1 MTSTSRASDVVA
13 ISHNNE
19 NDITSLASGD
29 ISMETNSVNVN
40 LSRNVHDHED
50 ESQDRNVRRNINIFR
65 NNGQGIYSKKVD
77 LDIDEVKMCQGDTAG
92 VMRRRP
98 FNPGGQLIPLEELIV
113 NGSKFGRNLVLII
126 LSISATTTDNT
137 TMYQQRSKGVRG
149 NNGTIRHNRNMVVM
163 CPLSKAG
170 SNTAII
176 LFGAGCCKRLLDG
189 DISLRDNGELCEYKT
204 FNSYYINYVLLI
216 QHYIQ

>member
-1 MTSTSRASDVVA
+1 
-13 ISHNNE
+13 
-19 NDITSLASGD
+19 
-29 ISMETNSVNVN
+29 
-40 LSRNVHDHED
+40 
-50 ESQDRNVRRNINIFR
+50 
-65 NNGQGIYSKKVD
+65 
-77 LDIDEVKMCQGDTAG
+77 MCQGNTAD

-98 FNPGGQLIPLEELIV
+98 FNPGGQLISLEELIV
-113 NGSKFGRNLVLII
+113 NGSKFGRNLILII
-126 LSISATTTDNT
+126 LSISATTTNNT

-176 LFGAGCCKRLLDG
+176 LFGAGCCKRLHDS
-189 DISLRDNGELCEYKT
+189 DISLRDNGELPEYET
-204 FNSYYINYVLLI
+204 FNCYYINDVFLI